1 MAEIIGRL
9 GELGLA
15 IEATPG
21 TPESSPDVFI
31 PFTENT
37 LRGHHEPLMD
47 VASRQSRI
55 KDFGSVA
62 GKRWGEGTVT
72 MYLDSINSGYLLKM
86 AFGAE
91 ARTQKNASPPVH
103 DHLLHPTVSGN
114 AVTSATLWNYQG
126 VDTEQYAY
134 AAIDELEV
142 EVTNDGIATA
152 SASIMSK
159 APSSVA
165 NVTRTTTS
173 GTLYTWK
180 DMNARLGTTVANAR
194 AQSVTKL
201 TNFKFT
207 VKNNV
212 TLNYKSG
219 SNQPDTITTGPLE
232 VTGSYTLYFESV
244 TERDAY
250 YNLTKRA
257 LVVTLTGA
265 NIASGYTELT
275 EFVFKNVMIED
286 DDFETGLDDLFAITV
301 NFRAEWD
308 QDEAGYAEAIL
319 RNGKATDY
327 T

>member
-1 MAEIIGRL
+1 MAELLGRL
-9 GELGLA
+9 GELALA
-15 IEATPG
+15 IEAVSG
-21 TPESSPDVFI
+21 TPEVTPDVYI

-47 VASRQSRI
+47 VASRQSRV

-72 MYLDSINSGYLLKM
+72 MYLDSINSGYLFKM

-91 ARTQKNASPPVH
+91 ARTQRSASPPVH
-103 DHLLHPTVSGN
+103 DHLMTPTVSGN
-114 AVTSATLWNYQG
+114 SVTSATLWDWKG

-134 AAIDELEV
+134 ASVDQLELEI
-142 EVTNDGIATA
+142 TNDGIATV

-159 APSSVA
+159 APSTVS

-180 DMNARLGTTVANAR
+180 DANLRFGTTVAVAR
-194 AQSVTKL
+194 AATATKF
-201 TNFKFT
+201 TNFKMT
-207 VKNNV
+207 VNNNLS
-212 TLNYKSG
+212 LNYKSG
-219 SNQPDTITTGPLE
+219 SNQPDTITTGVVE
-232 VTGSYTLYFESV
+232 VTGSYQLFFE
-244 TERDAY
+244 TATDRDAY

-257 LVVTLTGA
+257 MILSLTGA
-265 NIASGYTELT
+265 GLGAGFTELT
-275 EFVFKNVMIED
+275 ELVFKNIVLED
-286 DDFETGLDDLFAITV
+286 IDMETGVDDLFAITV

-308 QDEAGYAEAIL
+308 QDEAGYVDAIF